1 VASSISKEEIMKSL
15 RHTLSLAGL
24 LLACISLPAHAQ
36 RAHIG
41 PHFGY
46 NFDMD
51 RAAIGGQMLLPLSE
65 NVELYPSFDYYLVNS
80 GNQFGLSGD
89 LKFRM
94 PTGYGSAFYLGGGLN
109 YQNASSGGVSNNDT
123 GWDMLFGFESRRGVA
138 HPYIEGRVL
147 GHSNTSFQI
156 GAGLNFTIF

>member
-1 VASSISKEEIMKSL
+1 MKSL
-15 RHTLSLAGL
+15 RNALLLSCF
-24 LLACISLPAHAQ
+24 LLACVSHRAHAQ

-51 RAAIGGQMLLPLSE
+51 RALIGAQMLLPLS
-65 NVELYPSFDYYLVNS
+65 NDVEFYPSFDYYLVNTGS
-80 GNQFGLSGD
+80 RVGFSGD
-89 LKFRM
+89 LKFRV

-109 YQNASSGGVSNNDT
+109 YVNASLNGASDHDT
-123 GWDMLFGFESRRGVA
+123 GWDFLFGLESRRGPT
-138 HPYIEGRVL
+138 HPFIEGRVL
-147 GHSNTSFQI
+147 GHSGTSFQI

>member
-1 VASSISKEEIMKSL
+1 MKSL
-15 RHTLSLAGL
+15 RHTLFLAGL
-24 LLACISLPAHAQ
+24 LLACFNVPAHAQ

-51 RAAIGGQMLLPLSE
+51 RGLIGAHMLLPLSAD
-65 NVELYPSFDYYLVNS
+65 VEFYPSFDYYLVDS
-80 GNQFGLSGD
+80 GTRIGLSGD

-109 YQNASSGGVSNNDT
+109 FQDASAGGVSNNDT
-123 GWDMLFGFESRRGVA
+123 GWDLIFGLESRRGAA
-138 HPYIEGRVL
+138 HPYIEGRVI
-147 GHSNTSFQI
+147 GHTNTSFQI

>member
-1 VASSISKEEIMKSL
+1 MKTL
-15 RHTLSLAGL
+15 RHTSFLAGL
-24 LLACISLPAHAQ
+24 LLACVSAPAHAQ

-51 RAAIGGQMLLPLSE
+51 RALIGAHMLLPLSTD
-65 NVELYPSFDYYLVNS
+65 VELYPSFDYYLGNGVNLI
-80 GNQFGLSGD
+80 GLSGD

-94 PTGYGSAFYLGGGLN
+94 PTGYGSAFYVGGGID
-109 YQNASSGGVSNNDT
+109 YQNASAGGVSNDDT
-123 GWDMLFGFESRRGVA
+123 GWDLLFGFESRRGA
-138 HPYIEGRVL
+138 SHPYLEGRIL
-147 GHSNTSFQI
+147 GHGNTSFQV

>member
-1 VASSISKEEIMKSL
+1 MNRL
-15 RHTLSLAGL
+15 RLTLVLAGF
-24 LLACISLPAHAQ
+24 LLACWCAPAQAQ

-51 RAAIGGQMLLPLSE
+51 RALIGAHMLLPLSTE
-65 NVELYPSFDYYLVNS
+65 VELYPAFDYYLVNS
-80 GNQFGLSGD
+80 GTRIGLSGD

-94 PTGYGSAFYLGGGLN
+94 PTGYGSAFYLGGGVN
-109 YQNASSGGVSNNDT
+109 YQNASASGVSSNDT
-123 GWDMLFGFESRRGVA
+123 GWDLLFGFESRRGVS
-138 HPYIEGRVL
+138 HPYLEGRIL
-147 GHSNTSFQI
+147 GHGNTSFQV

>member
-1 VASSISKEEIMKSL
+1 MRSL
-15 RHTLSLAGL
+15 KLALFLSGL
-24 LLACISLPAHAQ
+24 LLVCVYRPAHAQ

-51 RAAIGGQMLLPLSE
+51 RALIGGQMLLPLSPY
-65 NVELYPSFDYYLVNS
+65 VEVYPSFDYYLVS
-80 GNQFGLSGD
+80 TGTRFGLSGD

-94 PTGYGSAFYLGGGLN
+94 PTGYGSSFYFGGGVD
-109 YQNASSGGVSNNDT
+109 YQNASAGGVSDNDT
-123 GWDMLFGFESRRGVA
+123 GWDLLFGFESRRGVA

>member
-1 VASSISKEEIMKSL
+1 MRSL
-15 RHTLSLAGL
+15 KLALFLSGL
-24 LLACISLPAHAQ
+24 LLVCINRSAHAQ
-36 RAHIG
+36 QAHIG

-51 RAAIGGQMLLPLSE
+51 RALIGGHMLLPLSAD
-65 NVELYPSFDYYLVNS
+65 VELYPSFDYYLVNS
-80 GNQFGLSGD
+80 GTQFGLSGD
-89 LKFRM
+89 LKFRL

-123 GWDMLFGFESRRGVA
+123 GWDLLFGFESRRGVA

-147 GHSNTSFQI
+147 GHNNTSFQI

>member
-1 VASSISKEEIMKSL
+1 MMRV
-15 RHTLSLAGL
+15 RHTLLLAGL
-24 LLACISLPAHAQ
+24 LLTGLSVPTHAQ

-51 RAAIGGQMLLPLSE
+51 RALIGAHMLLPLSTD
-65 NVELYPSFDYYLVNS
+65 VELYPSFDYYLVNS
-80 GNQFGLSGD
+80 GTRIGLSGD

-94 PTGYGSAFYLGGGLN
+94 PTGYGSAFYLGGGVD
-109 YQNASSGGVSNNDT
+109 YQNASAGAVSNNDT
-123 GWDMLFGFESRRGVA
+123 GWDLLFGFESRRGVS
-138 HPYIEGRVL
+138 HPYLEGRIV
-147 GHSNTSFQI
+147 GHGNASFQI

>member
-1 VASSISKEEIMKSL
+1 MKSL
-15 RHTLSLAGL
+15 RHALLLLGL
-24 LLACISLPAHAQ
+24 LLVCFSHPAHAQ

-41 PHFGY
+41 PHVGY

-51 RAAIGGQMLLPLSE
+51 RALIGAHMLLPLSP

-80 GNQFGLSGD
+80 ETRIGLSGD

-94 PTGYGSAFYLGGGLN
+94 PTGYGSAFYFGGGVD
-109 YQNASSGGVSNNDT
+109 YQDASAGGASINDT
-123 GWDMLFGFESRRGVA
+123 GWDLLFGFESRRGVA
-138 HPYIEGRVL
+138 HPFIEGRVL
-147 GHSNTSFQI
+147 GHSNTVFQV

>member
-1 VASSISKEEIMKSL
+1 MKS
-15 RHTLSLAGL
+15 RRVTLLLAGL
-24 LLACISLPAHAQ
+24 LLACFTVPAHAQ

-51 RAAIGGQMLLPLSE
+51 RALIGAHMLLPLSTD
-65 NVELYPSFDYYLVNS
+65 VEFYPSFDYYLVNPGS
-80 GNQFGLSGD
+80 AVGFSGD
-89 LKFRM
+89 LKFRV

-109 YQNASSGGVSNNDT
+109 FQNASAGGTSNNDT
-123 GWDMLFGFESRRGVA
+123 GWDFLFGLESRRGAA

-147 GHSNTSFQI
+147 GHNGTSFQI

>member
-1 VASSISKEEIMKSL
+1 MKSL
-15 RHTLSLAGL
+15 RTTLFLAGL
-24 LLACISLPAHAQ
+24 LLACISHPAHAQ

-51 RAAIGGQMLLPLSE
+51 RGLIGAQMLLPLSPY
-65 NVELYPSFDYYLVNS
+65 VELYPSFDYYLGNGVNLI
-80 GNQFGLSGD
+80 GLSGD

-94 PTGYGSAFYLGGGLN
+94 PTGYGSAFYFGGGVDF
-109 YQNASSGGVSNNDT
+109 QNASSGGVSNGDT
-123 GWDMLFGFESRRGVA
+123 GWDLLFGFESRRGVA
-138 HPYIEGRVL
+138 HPFLEGRLL
-147 GHSNTSFQI
+147 GHGSTSFQI